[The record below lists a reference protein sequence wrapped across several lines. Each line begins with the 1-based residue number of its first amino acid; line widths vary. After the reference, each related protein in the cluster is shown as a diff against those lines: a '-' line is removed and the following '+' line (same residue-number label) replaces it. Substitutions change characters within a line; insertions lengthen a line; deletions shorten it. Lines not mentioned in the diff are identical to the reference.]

1 MPQPHSSSS
10 LPGRSFATTQW
21 SVVLRAGQQSQPAA
35 ADALAALCERY
46 WSPVY
51 VYLRRR
57 CRDEHSAQDLTQ
69 GFFAHLLE
77 HNAVAEASP
86 ERGLFRSFLL
96 TAAKNFLT
104 NAVRYEQAQK
114 RGGGRQLL
122 SLDWE
127 VGESRWRQLEP
138 GHSAT
143 AERLFEREWALRLL
157 QEVMQ
162 KLRAEFT
169 EAGKQGQ
176 FEILRQTLMGDSGRL
191 PYESLGQQLG
201 QSPEAAR
208 QAAHRLRKRYREL
221 LRQEVSATLAD
232 DEDIEAEIRNL
243 IEILGNE

>member
-1 MPQPHSSSS
+1 
-10 LPGRSFATTQW
+10 
-21 SVVLRAGQQSQPAA
+21 VLRAGQQSEPAA
-35 ADALAALCERY
+35 ADALSALCERY

-69 GFFAHLLE
+69 GFFVHLLE
-77 HNAVAEASP
+77 HNAIAHASP

-104 NAVRYEQAQK
+104 NAALHEQAQK

-127 VGESRWRQLEP
+127 VGECRWKQLEP

-157 QEVMQ
+157 EEVMQ

-169 EAGKQGQ
+169 EAGKQSQ
-176 FEILRQTLMGDSGRL
+176 FDILRQTLMGDSSRL
-191 PYESLGQQLG
+191 TFESLGQQLG
-201 QSPEAAR
+201 QSPDAAR

-221 LRQEVSATLAD
+221 LRQEVAATLSD
-232 DEDIEAEIRNL
+232 EEDIEVEIRSL
-243 IEILGNE
+243 IEILGSE